1 MFKKVLL
8 PLLII
13 LVFSLNGCISQ
24 NPKYINFT
32 SKPSNHYYTD
42 ELKNKV
48 LNNENFSLSV
58 FDTNLYKDIKV
69 NKDETIIIDS
79 FLNSITE
86 ADYLPYESKPQSKEA
101 FRLIVSF
108 NDDTK
113 FLIRIYDSSI
123 IAVSPWDGNFEEDII
138 SMSSLPLHYN
148 LMDFCTHIQNKPVS
162 KNWYKCIYTS
172 YLLTYTKSKNK

>member
-32 SKPSNHYYTD
+32 SKPSNHFYTD

-69 NKDETIIIDS
+69 DKDETIIIDN
-79 FLNSITE
+79 FLNSITD
-86 ADYLPYESKPQSKEA
+86 ADYLPYESKPESREA

-108 NDDTK
+108 NDDNK
-113 FLIRIYDSSI
+113 FLIRVYDSSI
-123 IAVSPWDGNFEEDII
+123 IAISPWDGNYEEDIV
-138 SMSSLPLHYN
+138 SMSNLPLHYN
-148 LMDFCTHIQNKPVS
+148 LMDFCTHIQNKPVA
-162 KNWYKCIYTS
+162 KN
-172 YLLTYTKSKNK
+172 

>member
-13 LVFSLNGCISQ
+13 LVFNLNGCISQ

-32 SKPSNHYYTD
+32 SKPNNHYYTD
-42 ELKNKV
+42 ELKNKI

-69 NKDETIIIDS
+69 NKGETIIIDS

-86 ADYLPYESKPQSKEA
+86 ADYLPYESKPKSREA

-108 NDDTK
+108 DDHNK
-113 FLIRIYDSSI
+113 FLIRVYDSSI
-123 IAVSPWDGNFEEDII
+123 IAVSPWDGNFEEDIV

-162 KNWYKCIYTS
+162 KN
-172 YLLTYTKSKNK
+172 